1 MVAVQRVEYDSQG
14 KLCPPRPELLKLRR
28 EVNGKFTAQAGHWH
42 RHTIA
47 TEGQKAFDRAL
58 SAAKQSLA
66 SSRAEVFEIDRIS
79 PTAVDI
85 YYLMEDRAHSQKV
98 ARRAI
103 QGQCPPELSLSELNP
118 TC

>member
-1 MVAVQRVEYDSQG
+1 MVAVQRVEYDSEG

-28 EVNGKFTAQAGHWH
+28 EVNGKFSSQPGHWH

-58 SAAKQSLA
+58 SAAKQSLT
-66 SSRAEVFEIDRIS
+66 SSRAEVYEIDRIS
-79 PTAVDI
+79 STAVDI
-85 YYLMEDRAHSQKV
+85 FYLMEDRAHSQKV
-98 ARRAI
+98 ARQAA
-103 QGQCPPELSLSELNP
+103 QGNCPPEYSLSELNP